1 MQPVP
6 LRLSLAIRCAFQ
18 TSKPI
23 SRNFANTSHRQILRS
38 PQSAACLSRPRPYVR
53 AQIRCFADQK
63 EIDKQIEN
71 IKSSIDNSLE
81 DRADVIKN
89 DEPVVSTEPALEGET
104 IIHTNPESS
113 SFVHTSEARQ
123 PEEAVLPD
131 QPEHN
136 EVNSSSLP
144 STVSAARSHLSKRFS
159 HLMDNLQGNIFVASK
174 RLNDLTG
181 YSGIEA
187 LKNDIQS
194 QEDLVNATKRLVK
207 QQRDAYAAA
216 VATRSTTQ
224 REVNDLLHRKHA
236 WNPTDL
242 ERFTSLYRSDH
253 ANEQAEAEAQAKL
266 SEAESQYEE
275 ASNKLAKSILA
286 RYHEEQIWS
295 DKIRQMSTWGT
306 WGLMGLNVLLFIVFQ
321 IMIEPWRRRRL
332 VKGFEEKV
340 QEALKLQQ
348 DRHEGEKEALVASTR
363 DEDAS
368 LSGSLVALVVDSVTG
383 SSESD
388 AEAMEE
394 EAEIEK
400 VVNAEL
406 KAEHETEETVNAQT
420 FAVPSA
426 TSGYAYYEEAF
437 REFFSEKQVV
447 LTQKELTTVAIEG
460 ACGGAAVMGLLLVLL
475 RPR

>member
-1 MQPVP
+1 M
-6 LRLSLAIRCAFQ
+6 A
-18 TSKPI
+18 SKE
-23 SRNFANTSHRQILRS
+23 
-38 PQSAACLSRPRPYVR
+38 PQL
-53 AQIRCFADQK
+53 
-63 EIDKQIEN
+63 
-71 IKSSIDNSLE
+71 
-81 DRADVIKN
+81 DR
-89 DEPVVSTEPALEGET
+89 ET

-113 SFVHTSEARQ
+113 SFVHTSEAPKPKTP
-123 PEEAVLPD
+123 PEGRRPD
-131 QPEHN
+131 YQH
-136 EVNSSSLP
+136 VNPSSLP
-144 STVSAARSHLSKRFS
+144 SSVSAARSQVSKRFS

-187 LKNDIQS
+187 LKNDIQC
-194 QEDLVNATKRLVK
+194 QEDLVNESKRAVR
-207 QQRDAYAAA
+207 QERDSYAAA

-253 ANEQAEAEAQAKL
+253 VNEQAEAEAQAKL
-266 SEAESQYEE
+266 SEAEARYEE

-340 QEALKLQQ
+340 QEALKVQQ
-348 DRHEGEKEALVASTR
+348 DRHEGEKDAMAASAKV
-363 DEDAS
+363 EDAS
-368 LSGSLVALVVDSVTG
+368 LSGSLVTLVVDSVTG
-383 SSESD
+383 SSET
-388 AEAMEE
+388 EE
-394 EAEIEK
+394 EMLEETAAIERI
-400 VVNAEL
+400 VNAEL
-406 KAEHETEETVNAQT
+406 KAEHQVQEAIEARTFSGPEATQDFAQ
-420 FAVPSA
+420 
-426 TSGYAYYEEAF
+426 YQEAF
-437 REFFSEKQVV
+437 KELFSEKHVV
-447 LTQKELTTVAIEG
+447 MTQRELTTVAIEG
-460 ACGGAAVMGLLLVLL
+460 ACGGAAIMGLLLVLL